1 MEFPHGCRLC
11 GQRLNA
17 ADRPPPPYAAI
28 AISTVNGVSGAPVSD
43 EDDNCPMIDAPV
55 CTTTETTYP
64 NACIAQSAGE
74 TVACDNECP
83 CDSGEGDNTF
93 CPLIY
98 APVCSATNTTF
109 ENSCFALVAGDTVEC
124 DGACPCGA
132 PSECDG
138 TLKPVCT
145 SAGTTYDN
153 ACEAETDGAVIACEN
168 KCPCAGELVG
178 GWCGWCGCGR
188 GGRHSFCRA
197 VRSLFAARSAEE
209 GVEDMDDIFCSAEF
223 DPVCDELG
231 DTYPNACFADAMNA
245 TIICAGECP
254 CA

>member
-1 MEFPHGCRLC
+1 MFDPAICCKIVHIMTSVMT
-11 GQRLNA
+11 QRWSLLAMLAIVLVATFANS
-17 ADRPPPPYAAI
+17 AI

-109 ENSCFALVAGDTVEC
+109 ENSCFALAAGDTVEC

-168 KCPCAGELVG
+168 ECPC
-178 GWCGWCGCGR
+178 
-188 GGRHSFCRA
+188 
-197 VRSLFAARSAEE
+197 AEE

-245 TIICAGECP
+245 TVICAGECP